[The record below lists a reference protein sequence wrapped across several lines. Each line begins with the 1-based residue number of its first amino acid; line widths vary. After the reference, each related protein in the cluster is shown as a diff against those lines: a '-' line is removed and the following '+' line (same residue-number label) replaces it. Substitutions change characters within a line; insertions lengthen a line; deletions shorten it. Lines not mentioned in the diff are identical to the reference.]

1 MGRSHTLLPAL
12 VCAASV
18 AAQWTYEVRPAQIRP
33 QGEDYAPALRDS
45 ALVFCALREGDQA
58 VRIQQAE
65 SEKPLADLF
74 TVPYATSSTRQAAS
88 MGPSINTILND
99 GPASFTADGR
109 SICFTRNL
117 DTPSGLKDLKRARG
131 GIGLFFAHVEGDGW
145 TTPEPFRFNDPEHR
159 IMHPSLSADGQR
171 LIFAADL
178 PGGQGG
184 MDLYE
189 CVREDGS
196 WSIPVNLGPAINGPA
211 NEVFPF
217 LHTSGTLY
225 FSSDR
230 EGGLGRLDILSAG
243 PDVKGWAHPVALPEP
258 VNSPANDLG
267 YTSFATDVSGAFS
280 SDRNGADEIFLFMR
294 TVPRFADCR
303 PQEANNFCYQFS
315 EPIDPAV
322 QGLPLRYSWDM
333 GDGTRI
339 MGDVAEHCY
348 DRPGIYIVQRDLVDT
363 TSNTVFFTVA
373 KHQLIIDEVHQPYI
387 TALDSARTDR
397 PVLLDATHTYLP
409 EWVIEDV
416 RWRFPDDRETK
427 GLRAEHRFDQA
438 GEQLVQLDI
447 LGTERAT
454 GRLMSRCV
462 TKPIAVIQRF
472 VDTED
477 TPVLA
482 SYQDATGVTHE
493 FAYQALPFDQFQL
506 AVKEGE
512 DVRFSVELF
521 ASKDRRSLDDPMFTE
536 IRKHYPVIE
545 RFDPARGVY
554 TYSVGEAKTLA
565 EVYDLYQKVK
575 QLTFLDAEVMAL
587 NVDKVVDLSM
597 LGLVAAE
604 DLNNTV
610 VRASTVYFATNSASF
625 DKAFEPS
632 LAQITELLNK
642 HPRVTLVIEAHTDDR
657 GRDAYNRELS
667 DKRAQALLEHF
678 TRQGIAAERLVPL
691 GHGEARPIA
700 SNVSEAGRAKN
711 RRVEFRLNVP
721 QEEQARISK

>member
-1 MGRSHTLLPAL
+1 MARTSTVLCAL
-12 VCAASV
+12 VCATSV

-45 ALVFCALREGDQA
+45 TLVFCTLREGDQA

-74 TVPYATSSTRQAAS
+74 SVPYSATGTVPTAS
-88 MGPSINTILND
+88 MGPALNTILND

-109 SICFTRNL
+109 TICFTRNL
-117 DTPSGLKDLKRARG
+117 DTPGTLRELKRASG
-131 GIGLFFAHVEGDGW
+131 GIGLFFARAEGDGW
-145 TTPEPFRFNDPEHR
+145 TTPEPFPFNNLEHR
-159 IMHPSLSADGQR
+159 IMHPTLSADGKR

-178 PGGQGG
+178 TGGQGG

-189 CVREDGS
+189 CEREDGS
-196 WSIPVNLGPAINGPA
+196 WSLPLNLGPTINGPE

-217 LHTSGTLY
+217 LHASGRLY

-230 EGGLGRLDILSAG
+230 EGGPGRLDILSAEPSG
-243 PDVKGWAHPVALPEP
+243 KGWDRPVHLPEP
-258 VNSPANDLG
+258 VNSAANDLG

-280 SDRNGADEIFLFMR
+280 SDRNGGDEIFLFMR

-303 PQEANNFCYQFS
+303 PQETNNFCYQFS
-315 EPIDPAV
+315 EPVDPEV
-322 QGLPLRYSWDM
+322 QGLPLRYAWDL

-348 DRPGIYIVQRDLVDT
+348 ARPGIYIVHRDLVDT
-363 TSNTVFFTVA
+363 TSNSVFFTAA
-373 KHQLIIDEVHQPYI
+373 KRQLIIDEVHQPYI

-397 PVLLDATHTYLP
+397 PVLLDARHTYLP
-409 EWVIEDV
+409 EWVVEDV
-416 RWRFPDDRETK
+416 RWRFPDGKEVS
-427 GLRAEHRFDQA
+427 GPLAQHRFGAVGD
-438 GEQLVQLDI
+438 QLVQLDI

-477 TPVLA
+477 EPVLA
-482 SYQDATGVTHE
+482 SYKDAKGVTRE
-493 FAYQALPFDQFQL
+493 FNYQALPFDQFQL

-521 ASKDRRSLDDPMFTE
+521 ASKERRSLDDPMFTE

-610 VRASTVYFATNSASF
+610 VRASTVYFATNSANY
-625 DKAFEPS
+625 DPGFEPS
-632 LAQITELLNK
+632 LAKITELLNK

-678 TRQGIAAERLVPL
+678 TRQGIAADRLVPL

-700 SNVSEAGRAKN
+700 SNISEAGRAKN

-721 QEEQARISK
+721 QEDQARITK

>member
-1 MGRSHTLLPAL
+1 MARTSTLLCAL
-12 VCAASV
+12 VCATSV

-45 ALVFCALREGDQA
+45 TLVFCTLREGDQA

-74 TVPYATSSTRQAAS
+74 SVPYAATGTVQTSS
-88 MGPSINTILND
+88 MGPAINTILND
-99 GPASFTADGR
+99 GPAGFTADGR
-109 SICFTRNL
+109 TICFTRNL
-117 DTPSGLKDLKRARG
+117 ETPSSLKELKRASG
-131 GIGLFFAHVEGDGW
+131 GIGLFFARAEGDGW
-145 TTPEPFRFNDPEHR
+145 TTPEPFPFNNAEHR
-159 IMHPSLSADGQR
+159 IMHPTLSADGQR

-189 CVREDGS
+189 CAREDGS
-196 WSIPVNLGPAINGPA
+196 WSLPINLGPVINGPE

-217 LHTSGTLY
+217 LQNSGRLY

-230 EGGLGRLDILSAG
+230 EGGLGRLDIYAAEPQG
-243 PDVKGWAHPVALPEP
+243 QGWSDPVALPEP

-280 SDRNGADEIFLFMR
+280 SDRNGSDEIFLFMR

-303 PQEANNFCYQFS
+303 PQETNNFCYQFS
-315 EPIDPAV
+315 EPVDPAV
-322 QGLPLRYSWDM
+322 QGLPLRYAWDM

-339 MGDVAEHCY
+339 LGDVAEHCY
-348 DRPGIYIVQRDLVDT
+348 ARPGIYLVQRDLVDT
-363 TSNTVFFTVA
+363 TTNTVFFTAA
-373 KHQLIIDEVHQPYI
+373 KHQLIIDEVHQPYV

-416 RWRFPDDRETK
+416 RWRFPDGKEAT
-427 GLRAEHRFDQA
+427 GALTQHRFGAA

-477 TPVLA
+477 APVLA
-482 SYQDATGVTHE
+482 SYQDAKGVTHE

-521 ASKDRRSLDDPMFTE
+521 ASKDRRSLDDPMFAE

-575 QLTFLDAEVMAL
+575 QLTFLEAEVMAL

-625 DKAFEPS
+625 DTGFEPS
-632 LAQITELLNK
+632 LAQITALLNK

-667 DKRAQALLEHF
+667 DKRAQALVEHF
-678 TRQGIAAERLVPL
+678 TRQGIAADRLVPL

-721 QEEQARISK
+721 QEDQARISK